1 MIVEIDKGYNFKRVI
16 FWDFVTYNYCLEWM
30 YLDISDPEIDLESCN
45 IHDGD
50 TVALEE
56 IYPIGQ
62 IKVEAG

>member
-1 MIVEIDKGYNFKRVI
+1 
-16 FWDFVTYNYCLEWM
+16 M

-62 IKVEAG
+62 IFGQIKVEAG